1 MKRMKKLLT
10 GLLTLG
16 MTLSMMTMTAFAA
29 DLTTGTTEKMP
40 TIDFDADK
48 TGTVTIHKYT
58 SGNGMG
64 SVGNGT
70 EAHPGDFPTGAEPL
84 KGAGFTLYQVVD
96 KGGMEAYYKADPKD
110 LPDVSEY
117 VEPDGTIK
125 KAYSGNATS
134 EGLTDKNGTATF
146 SGLELGFYVVIETT
160 VPDAVTTPMKPFLLS
175 VPMTTTDG
183 SDWLYDIHVYPKNET
198 GYGKIS
204 LEKTGVKDDE
214 KISGATFAL
223 QKKSDT
229 TSSWINITQ
238 KSTAQGDN
246 TGDALILTTDVNG
259 LITIDGLSKGEYRLI
274 ETSVGNGYIM
284 DGATAYEFTVNSDKT
299 ITYKESTDA
308 NITIKI
314 TNERPDLTKE
324 VKKKNITPEEWGRTA
339 DYSIGDKIPYRIT
352 VDVPKN
358 ITKLKTFTVTD
369 TPTNLTDDVDSIEI
383 KCNDAAVTADAYTK
397 AAVGDGFTI
406 TFKPAQMA
414 AYERQQLVITYNAKL
429 KDTAYNTTAGNQ
441 NTAKLEYS
449 KNITPNAT
457 TDPDN
462 PNKDKEEGKNTIE
475 NSTVVYTF
483 AVKIVKT
490 GVDGTETKPLANVE
504 FDLYQEVPDGTEGAI
519 TGTSVPAGLD
529 NTKSWK
535 KIKTLKTGTDGTV
548 THNGLSNGTYYL
560 VETKTNDG
568 YNLLKKPIEVILNV
582 QYTTTTKTESAW
594 VEDGNGQK
602 QEKSKIEKTTF
613 TDSDSTTEGI
623 KVQKVINKKGFTLPT
638 TGGIGT
644 FVFTFAG
651 IAMMAAAVI
660 LLITGKKK
668 KAE

>member
-29 DLTTGTTEKMP
+29 GPSAKMP
-40 TIDFDADK
+40 TIDESK
-48 TGTVTIHKYT
+48 SGTVTIHKYT
-58 SGNGMG
+58 K
-64 SVGNGT
+64 GT
-70 EAHPGDFPTGAEPL
+70 DEGTKGTGKVETSLPAGAEPL
-84 KGAGFTLYQVVD
+84 KGAGFTLYKVVNKED
-96 KGGMEAYYKADPKD
+96 MEVYYNTNPTN
-110 LPDVSEY
+110 LPAVGEY
-117 VEPDGTIK
+117 IEAGSIKPGVALETIAEQK
-125 KAYSGNATS
+125 
-134 EGLTDKNGTATF
+134 TDKNGTATF
-146 SGLELGFYVVIETT
+146 SNLELGFYVVIETT

-204 LEKTGVKDDE
+204 LEKTGVKGE
-214 KISGATFAL
+214 KILGAEFAL

-308 NITIKI
+308 NITINV

-324 VKKKNITPEEWGRTA
+324 VQKKNDGAWGRDA
-339 DYSIGDKIPYRIT
+339 DYSFGDKIPYKIT
-352 VDVPKN
+352 VNVPNN

-369 TPTNLTDDVDSIEI
+369 TPINLTDDLASIEI
-383 KCNDAAVTADAYTK
+383 KCNDVDVETTAYTTS
-397 AAVGDGFTI
+397 ATTEDGFTI
-406 TFKPAQMA
+406 AFTPANMTNYA
-414 AYERQQLVITYNAKL
+414 GKTLVITYNATL

-462 PNKDKEEGKNTIE
+462 PNKEKKEGKNTIE
-475 NSTVVYTF
+475 NSAVVYTF
-483 AVKIVKT
+483 AVKIEKT
-490 GVDGTETKPLANVE
+490 GVDGTETKKLANVE
-504 FDLYQEVPDGTEGAI
+504 FDLYQEVPAGTAGAI
-519 TGTSVPAGLD
+519 SGADAPAGLD
-529 NTKSWK
+529 KTKSWK

-548 THNGLSNGTYYL
+548 THKGLSNGTYYL
-560 VETKTNDG
+560 VETKTEKE
-568 YNLLKKPIEVILNV
+568 YNLLKNPIKVTLSV
-582 QYTTTTKTESAW
+582 QYTITQSTTSSW

-602 QEKSKIEKTTF
+602 QEKSKIETTTF
-613 TDSDSTTEGI
+613 TGSDNATEGI
-623 KVQKVINKKGFTLPT
+623 KVQEVINKKGFTLPT

>member
-29 DLTTGTTEKMP
+29 GPSAKMP
-40 TIDFDADK
+40 TIDESK
-48 TGTVTIHKYT
+48 SGTVTIHKYT
-58 SGNGMG
+58 K
-64 SVGNGT
+64 GT
-70 EAHPGDFPTGAEPL
+70 DEGTKGTGKVETSLPTGAVPL

-96 KGGMEAYYKADPKD
+96 RDGMENYYNADPKD
-110 LPDVSEY
+110 LPAVDDY
-117 VEPDGTIK
+117 VDEAGSIKDGFVKKTIAEK
-125 KAYSGNATS
+125 K
-134 EGLTDKNGTATF
+134 TDANGTATF
-146 SGLELGFYVVIETT
+146 PNLDLGFYVVIETT
-160 VPDAVTTPMKPFLLS
+160 VPDAVTIPMKPFLLS

-214 KISGATFAL
+214 KISGAVFAL

-229 TSSWINITQ
+229 DDKWINITKQ
-238 KSTAQGDN
+238 STAQGDD
-246 TGDALILTTDVNG
+246 TGNNLTLTTDSEG
-259 LITIDGLSKGEYRLI
+259 KITIDGLSKGKYRLI
-274 ETSVGNGYIM
+274 ETFVGDGYIM
-284 DGATAYEFTVNSDKT
+284 DGATAYPFEVTNEGKIKYNGT
-299 ITYKESTDA
+299 TDA

-314 TNERPDLTKE
+314 TNERPDLKKE
-324 VKKKNITPEEWGRTA
+324 VQKKNNGPWGRDA
-339 DYSIGDKIPYRIT
+339 DYSIEDEIPYKIT
-352 VDVPKN
+352 VNVPNN

-369 TPTNLTDDVDSIEI
+369 TPTNLKDNLSSIKITCDGTPVVVE
-383 KCNDAAVTADAYTK
+383 AYSTE
-397 AAVGDGFTI
+397 ALGADGFTI
-406 TFKPAQMA
+406 KFTPAQME
-414 AYERQQLVITYNAKL
+414 AYKGKQLVITYNATL
-429 KDTAYNTTAGNQ
+429 KDTAFNTTAGNR

-449 KNITPNAT
+449 KNITPNT
-457 TDPDN
+457 TDDPDN
-462 PNKDKEEGKNTIE
+462 PNKGKEEGKNTIE

-483 AVKIVKT
+483 AVKIEKT
-490 GVDGTETKPLANVE
+490 GEDGTTPLKDVK
-504 FDLYQEVPDGTEGAI
+504 FDLYQEVDAETTGAI
-519 TGTSVPAGLD
+519 TGASVPAGLD
-529 NTKSWK
+529 NAKFWK
-535 KIKTLKTGTDGTV
+535 KIDTLTTDASGIA

-568 YNLLKKPIEVILNV
+568 YNLLKKPIKVILNV
-582 QYTTTTKTESAW
+582 QYTTITKTESAW
-594 VEDGNGQK
+594 VEDTNGQK
-602 QEKSKIEKTTF
+602 QVKSEITETTF
-613 TDSDSTTEGI
+613 TSADSTTQQGI

>member
-29 DLTTGTTEKMP
+29 GPSAKMP
-40 TIDFDADK
+40 TIDESK
-48 TGTVTIHKYT
+48 SGTVTIHKYT
-58 SGNGMG
+58 K
-64 SVGNGT
+64 GT
-70 EAHPGDFPTGAEPL
+70 DEGTKGTGKVETSLPAGAEPL
-84 KGAGFTLYQVVD
+84 KGAGFTLYKVVNKED
-96 KGGMEAYYKADPKD
+96 MEVYYNTNPTN
-110 LPDVSEY
+110 LPAVGEY
-117 VEPDGTIK
+117 VEAGSIKPGVALETIAEQK
-125 KAYSGNATS
+125 
-134 EGLTDKNGTATF
+134 TDKNGTATF

-214 KISGATFAL
+214 KISGAVFAL

-229 TSSWINITQ
+229 DDKWINITKQ
-238 KSTAQGDN
+238 STAQGDD
-246 TGDALILTTDVNG
+246 TGNNLTLTTDSEG
-259 LITIDGLSKGEYRLI
+259 KITIDGLSKGKYRLI
-274 ETSVGNGYIM
+274 ETFVGDGYIM
-284 DGATAYEFTVNSDKT
+284 DGATAYPFEVTNEGKIKYNGT
-299 ITYKESTDA
+299 TDA

-314 TNERPDLTKE
+314 TNERPDLKKE
-324 VKKKNITPEEWGRTA
+324 VQKKNNGPWGRDA
-339 DYSIGDKIPYRIT
+339 DYSIEDEIPYKIT
-352 VDVPKN
+352 VNVPNN

-369 TPTNLTDDVDSIEI
+369 TPTNLKDNLSSIKITCDGTPVVVE
-383 KCNDAAVTADAYTK
+383 AYSTE
-397 AAVGDGFTI
+397 ALGADGFTI
-406 TFKPAQMA
+406 KFTPAQME
-414 AYERQQLVITYNAKL
+414 AYKGKQLVITYNATL
-429 KDTAYNTTAGNQ
+429 KDTAFNTTAGNR

-449 KNITPNAT
+449 KNITPNT
-457 TDPDN
+457 TDDPDN
-462 PNKDKEEGKNTIE
+462 PNKGKEEGKNTIE

-483 AVKIVKT
+483 AVKIEKN
-490 GVDGTETKPLANVE
+490 GEDGTTPLKDVK
-504 FDLYQEVPDGTEGAI
+504 FDLYQEVDAETTGAI
-519 TGTSVPAGLD
+519 TGASVPAGLD
-529 NTKSWK
+529 NAKFWK
-535 KIKTLKTGTDGTV
+535 KIDTLTTDASGIA

-582 QYTTTTKTESAW
+582 QYTTITKTESAW
-594 VEDGNGQK
+594 VEDTNGQK
-602 QEKSKIEKTTF
+602 QVKSEITETTF
-613 TDSDSTTEGI
+613 TSADSTTQQGI

>member
-29 DLTTGTTEKMP
+29 DPSAKMP
-40 TIDFDADK
+40 TIDTDPDK

-70 EAHPGDFPTGAEPL
+70 EAHPSDFPTGAEPL

>member
-1 MKRMKKLLT
+1 MKRMKKILT
-10 GLLTLG
+10 GLLTLA

-29 DLTTGTTEKMP
+29 EPSEKMP
-40 TIDFDADK
+40 TIK
-48 TGTVTIHKYT
+48 TGETGTVTIHKYT
-58 SGNGMG
+58 K
-64 SVGNGT
+64 GT
-70 EAHPGDFPTGAEPL
+70 AEGTTGTGKVETSLPTGAEPL
-84 KGAGFTLYQVVD
+84 KGAGFTLYKVVNEA
-96 KGGMEAYYKADPKD
+96 GMEAYYNANPTS
-110 LPDVSEY
+110 LPAVDTY
-117 VEPDGTIK
+117 VNSDGTIK
-125 KAYSGNATS
+125 SEYASGATAQVI
-134 EGLTDKNGTATF
+134 TDNNGTATF
-146 SGLELGFYVVIETT
+146 SNLELGFYVVIETT

-214 KISGATFAL
+214 KISGAVFAL

-229 TSSWINITQ
+229 DDKWINITKQ
-238 KSTAQGDN
+238 STAQGDD
-246 TGDALILTTDVNG
+246 TGNNLTLTTDSEG
-259 LITIDGLSKGEYRLI
+259 KITIDGLSKGKYRLI
-274 ETSVGNGYIM
+274 ETFVGDGYIM
-284 DGATAYEFTVNSDKT
+284 DGATAYPFEVTNEGKIKYNGT
-299 ITYKESTDA
+299 TDA

-314 TNERPDLTKE
+314 TNERPDLKKE
-324 VKKKNITPEEWGRTA
+324 VQKKNNGPWGRDA
-339 DYSIGDKIPYRIT
+339 DYSIEDEIPYKIT
-352 VDVPKN
+352 VNVPNN

-369 TPTNLTDDVDSIEI
+369 TPTNLKDNLSSIKITCDGTPVVVE
-383 KCNDAAVTADAYTK
+383 AYSTE
-397 AAVGDGFTI
+397 ALGADGFTI
-406 TFKPAQMA
+406 KFTPAQME
-414 AYERQQLVITYNAKL
+414 AYKGKQLVITYNATL
-429 KDTAYNTTAGNQ
+429 KDTAFNTTAGNR

-449 KNITPNAT
+449 KNITPNT
-457 TDPDN
+457 TDDPDN
-462 PNKDKEEGKNTIE
+462 PNKGKEEGKNTIE

-483 AVKIVKT
+483 AVKIEKT
-490 GVDGTETKPLANVE
+490 GEDGTTPLKDVK
-504 FDLYQEVPDGTEGAI
+504 FDLYQEVDAETTGAI
-519 TGTSVPAGLD
+519 TGASVPAGLD
-529 NTKSWK
+529 NAKFWK
-535 KIKTLKTGTDGTV
+535 KIDTLTTDASGIA

-582 QYTTTTKTESAW
+582 QYTTITKTESAW
-594 VEDGNGQK
+594 VEDTNGQK
-602 QEKSKIEKTTF
+602 QVKSEITETTF
-613 TDSDSTTEGI
+613 TSADSTTQQGI

>member
-29 DLTTGTTEKMP
+29 DPSAKMP
-40 TIDFDADK
+40 TIDTYPDK

-58 SGNGMG
+58 SGKGMG

-259 LITIDGLSKGEYRLI
+259 LIKIDGLSKGEYRLI

>member
-29 DLTTGTTEKMP
+29 EPSAKMP
-40 TIDFDADK
+40 TIDTDPDK

-602 QEKSKIEKTTF
+602 PEKSKIEKTTF

>member
-29 DLTTGTTEKMP
+29 EPSAKMP
-40 TIDFDADK
+40 TIDTDPDK

-125 KAYSGNATS
+125 EAYSGNATS

-146 SGLELGFYVVIETT
+146 SSLELGFYVVIETT

-204 LEKTGVKDDE
+204 LEKTGVNGE
-214 KISGATFAL
+214 KIPDAEFAL
-223 QKKSDT
+223 QKRTATGWDD
-229 TSSWINITQ
+229 ITK

-246 TGDALILTTDVNG
+246 TGADLILKTDASG

-560 VETKTNDG
+560 VETKTNDK
-568 YNLLKKPIEVILNV
+568 YNLLKKPIEVTLNV
-582 QYTTTTKTESAW
+582 QYTIATKTESTW

-602 QEKSKIEKTTF
+602 QVKSEITETTF
-613 TDSDSTTEGI
+613 TSADSTTQQGI
-623 KVQKVINKKGFTLPT
+623 KVQTVINRKGFTLPT

>member
-29 DLTTGTTEKMP
+29 GPSAKMP
-40 TIDFDADK
+40 TIDERK
-48 TGTVTIHKYT
+48 SGTVTIHKYT
-58 SGNGMG
+58 K
-64 SVGNGT
+64 GT
-70 EAHPGDFPTGAEPL
+70 DEGTKGTGKVETSLPAGAEPL
-84 KGAGFTLYQVVD
+84 KGAGFTLYKVVNKED
-96 KGGMEAYYKADPKD
+96 MEVYYNTNPTN
-110 LPDVSEY
+110 LPAVGEY
-117 VEPDGTIK
+117 VEAGSIKPGVALETIAEQK
-125 KAYSGNATS
+125 
-134 EGLTDKNGTATF
+134 TDKNGTATF

-214 KISGATFAL
+214 KISGAVFAL

-229 TSSWINITQ
+229 DDKWINITKQ
-238 KSTAQGDN
+238 STAQGDD
-246 TGDALILTTDVNG
+246 TGNNLTLTTDSEG
-259 LITIDGLSKGEYRLI
+259 KITIDGLSKGKYRLI
-274 ETSVGNGYIM
+274 ETFVGDGYIM
-284 DGATAYEFTVNSDKT
+284 DGATAYPFEVTNEGKIKYNGT
-299 ITYKESTDA
+299 TDA

-314 TNERPDLTKE
+314 TNERPDLKKE
-324 VKKKNITPEEWGRTA
+324 VQKKNNGPWGRDA
-339 DYSIGDKIPYRIT
+339 DYSIEDEIPYKIT
-352 VDVPKN
+352 VNVPNN

-369 TPTNLTDDVDSIEI
+369 TPTNLKDNLSSIKITCDGTPVVVE
-383 KCNDAAVTADAYTK
+383 AYSTE
-397 AAVGDGFTI
+397 ALGADGFTI
-406 TFKPAQMA
+406 KFTPAQME
-414 AYERQQLVITYNAKL
+414 AYKGKQLVITYNATL
-429 KDTAYNTTAGNQ
+429 KDTAFNTTAGNR

-449 KNITPNAT
+449 KNITPNT
-457 TDPDN
+457 TDDPDN
-462 PNKDKEEGKNTIE
+462 PNKGKEEGKNTIE

-483 AVKIVKT
+483 AVKIEKT
-490 GVDGTETKPLANVE
+490 GEDGTTPLKDVK
-504 FDLYQEVPDGTEGAI
+504 FDLYQEVDAETTGAI
-519 TGTSVPAGLD
+519 TGASVPAGLD
-529 NTKSWK
+529 NAKFWK
-535 KIKTLKTGTDGTV
+535 KIDTLTTDASGIA

-582 QYTTTTKTESAW
+582 QYTTITKTESAW
-594 VEDGNGQK
+594 VEDTNGQK
-602 QEKSKIEKTTF
+602 QVKSEITETTF
-613 TDSDSTTEGI
+613 TSADSTTQQGI

>member
-29 DLTTGTTEKMP
+29 DPSAKMP
-40 TIDFDADK
+40 TIDTDPDK

-214 KISGATFAL
+214 KISGAVFAL

-229 TSSWINITQ
+229 DDKWINITKQ
-238 KSTAQGDN
+238 STAQGDD
-246 TGDALILTTDVNG
+246 TGNNLTLTTDSEG
-259 LITIDGLSKGEYRLI
+259 KITIDGLSKGKYRLI
-274 ETSVGNGYIM
+274 ETFVGDGYIM
-284 DGATAYEFTVNSDKT
+284 DGATAYPFEVTNEGKIKYNGT
-299 ITYKESTDA
+299 TDA

-314 TNERPDLTKE
+314 TNERPDLKKE
-324 VKKKNITPEEWGRTA
+324 VQKKNNGPWGRDA
-339 DYSIGDKIPYRIT
+339 DYSIEDEIPYKIT
-352 VDVPKN
+352 VNVPNN

-369 TPTNLTDDVDSIEI
+369 TPTNLKDNLSSIKITCDGTPVVVE
-383 KCNDAAVTADAYTK
+383 AYSTE
-397 AAVGDGFTI
+397 ALGADGFTI
-406 TFKPAQMA
+406 KFTPAQME
-414 AYERQQLVITYNAKL
+414 AYKGKQLVITYNATL
-429 KDTAYNTTAGNQ
+429 KDTAFNTTAGNR

-449 KNITPNAT
+449 KNITPNT
-457 TDPDN
+457 TDDPDN
-462 PNKDKEEGKNTIE
+462 PNKGKEEGKNTIE

-483 AVKIVKT
+483 AVKIEKT
-490 GVDGTETKPLANVE
+490 GEDGTTPLKDVK
-504 FDLYQEVPDGTEGAI
+504 FDLYQEVDAETTGAI
-519 TGTSVPAGLD
+519 TGASVPAGLD
-529 NTKSWK
+529 NAKFWK
-535 KIKTLKTGTDGTV
+535 KIDTLTTDASGIA

-582 QYTTTTKTESAW
+582 QYTTITKTESAW
-594 VEDGNGQK
+594 VEDTNGQK
-602 QEKSKIEKTTF
+602 QVKSEITETTF
-613 TDSDSTTEGI
+613 TSADSTTQQGI

>member
-29 DLTTGTTEKMP
+29 EPSAKMP
-40 TIDFDADK
+40 TIDTDPDK

-125 KAYSGNATS
+125 KAYNGNATS

-223 QKKSDT
+223 QKKSDADGK
-229 TSSWINITQ
+229 WINITKQ
-238 KSTAQGDN
+238 STAQGDD
-246 TGDALILTTDVNG
+246 TGAALSLTTNNEG
-259 LITIDGLSKGEYRLI
+259 KITIEGLSKGEYRLI
-274 ETSVGNGYIM
+274 ETFVGDGYIM
-284 DGATAYEFTVNSDKT
+284 DGATAYVFKVNADSS
-299 ITYKESTDA
+299 ITYGTETNA
-308 NITIKI
+308 NITINV
-314 TNERPDLTKE
+314 TNERPDLTKK
-324 VKKKNITPEEWGRTA
+324 VQKKNGGTWGMDA
-339 DYSIGDKIPYRIT
+339 DYSIGDEIPYKIT

-358 ITKLKTFTVTD
+358 ITRLKTFTVTD
-369 TPTNLTDDVDSIEI
+369 TPTNLTDDLDSIEI
-383 KCNDAAVTADAYTK
+383 KCNDVAVIADAYTK
-397 AAVGDGFTI
+397 VAGGDGFTI
-406 TFKPAQMA
+406 KFKPAQME
-414 AYERQQLVITYNAKL
+414 AYKGKQLVITYNATL
-429 KDTAYNTTAGNQ
+429 KDTAFNTTAGNR

-449 KNITPNAT
+449 KNITPNT
-457 TDPDN
+457 TDDPDN

-483 AVKIVKT
+483 AVKIEKT
-490 GVDGTETKPLANVE
+490 GEDGTETKKLANVE
-504 FDLYQEVPDGTEGAI
+504 FDLYQEVPAGTEGAI
-519 TGTSVPAGLD
+519 SGADAPAGLD
-529 NTKSWK
+529 KTKSWK
-535 KIKTLKTGTDGTV
+535 NIKTLKTGTDGTV
-548 THNGLSNGTYYL
+548 THKGLSNGTYYL

-568 YNLLKKPIEVILNV
+568 YNLLKKPIAVILNV

-594 VEDGNGQK
+594 VEDGNGEK
-602 QEKSKIEKTTF
+602 QVKSEIKETTF
-613 TDSDSTTEGI
+613 TSADSTTQQGI

>member
-16 MTLSMMTMTAFAA
+16 ITLSMMTMTAFAA
-29 DLTTGTTEKMP
+29 GPSAKMP
-40 TIDFDADK
+40 TIDESK
-48 TGTVTIHKYT
+48 SGTVTIHKYT

-70 EAHPGDFPTGAEPL
+70 EADPGDFPTGAEPL
-84 KGAGFTLYQVVD
+84 KGAGFTLYKVVNKED
-96 KGGMEAYYKADPKD
+96 MEVYYNTNPTN
-110 LPDVSEY
+110 LPAVGEY
-117 VEPDGTIK
+117 VEAGSIKPGVALETIAEQK
-125 KAYSGNATS
+125 
-134 EGLTDKNGTATF
+134 TDKNGTATF

-214 KISGATFAL
+214 KISGAVFAL

-229 TSSWINITQ
+229 DDKWINITKQ
-238 KSTAQGDN
+238 STAQGDD
-246 TGDALILTTDVNG
+246 TGNNLTLTTDSEG
-259 LITIDGLSKGEYRLI
+259 KITIDGLSKGKYRLI
-274 ETSVGNGYIM
+274 ETFVGDGYIM
-284 DGATAYEFTVNSDKT
+284 DGATAYPFEVTNEGKIKYNGT
-299 ITYKESTDA
+299 TDA

-314 TNERPDLTKE
+314 TNERPDLKKE
-324 VKKKNITPEEWGRTA
+324 VQKKNNGPWGRDA
-339 DYSIGDKIPYRIT
+339 DYSIEDEIPYKIT
-352 VDVPKN
+352 VNVPNN

-369 TPTNLTDDVDSIEI
+369 TPTNLKDNLSSIKITCDGTPVVVE
-383 KCNDAAVTADAYTK
+383 AYSTE
-397 AAVGDGFTI
+397 ALGADGFTI
-406 TFKPAQMA
+406 KFTPAQME
-414 AYERQQLVITYNAKL
+414 AYKGKQLVITYNATL
-429 KDTAYNTTAGNQ
+429 KDTAFNTTAGNR

-449 KNITPNAT
+449 KNITPNT
-457 TDPDN
+457 TDDPDN
-462 PNKDKEEGKNTIE
+462 PNKGKEEGKNTIE

-483 AVKIVKT
+483 AVKIEKT
-490 GVDGTETKPLANVE
+490 GEDGTTPLKDVK
-504 FDLYQEVPDGTEGAI
+504 FDLYQEVDAETTGAI
-519 TGTSVPAGLD
+519 TGASVPAGLD
-529 NTKSWK
+529 NAKFWK
-535 KIKTLKTGTDGTV
+535 KIDTLTTDASGIA

-582 QYTTTTKTESAW
+582 QYTTITKTESAW
-594 VEDGNGQK
+594 VEDTNGQK
-602 QEKSKIEKTTF
+602 QVKSEITETTF
-613 TDSDSTTEGI
+613 TSADSTTQQGI

>member
-1 MKRMKKLLT
+1 MYYNT
-10 GLLTLG
+10 N
-16 MTLSMMTMTAFAA
+16 
-29 DLTTGTTEKMP
+29 P
-40 TIDFDADK
+40 TNLPA
-48 TGTVTIHKYT
+48 
-58 SGNGMG
+58 
-64 SVGNGT
+64 VG
-70 EAHPGDFPTGAEPL
+70 
-84 KGAGFTLYQVVD
+84 
-96 KGGMEAYYKADPKD
+96 
-110 LPDVSEY
+110 EY
-117 VEPDGTIK
+117 VEAGSIKPGVALETIAEQK
-125 KAYSGNATS
+125 
-134 EGLTDKNGTATF
+134 TDKNGTATF

-214 KISGATFAL
+214 KISGAVFAL

-229 TSSWINITQ
+229 DDKWINITKQ
-238 KSTAQGDN
+238 STAQGDD
-246 TGDALILTTDVNG
+246 TGNNLTLTTDSEG
-259 LITIDGLSKGEYRLI
+259 KITIDGLSKGKYRLI
-274 ETSVGNGYIM
+274 ETFVGDGYIM
-284 DGATAYEFTVNSDKT
+284 DGATAYPFEVTNEGKIKYNGT
-299 ITYKESTDA
+299 TDA

-314 TNERPDLTKE
+314 TNERPDLKKE
-324 VKKKNITPEEWGRTA
+324 VQKKNNGPWGRDA
-339 DYSIGDKIPYRIT
+339 DYSIEDEIPYKIT
-352 VDVPKN
+352 VNVPNN

-369 TPTNLTDDVDSIEI
+369 TPTNLKDNLSSIKITCDGTPVVVE
-383 KCNDAAVTADAYTK
+383 AYSTE
-397 AAVGDGFTI
+397 ALGADGFTI
-406 TFKPAQMA
+406 KFTPAQME
-414 AYERQQLVITYNAKL
+414 AYKGKQLVITYNATL
-429 KDTAYNTTAGNQ
+429 KDTAFNTTAGNR

-449 KNITPNAT
+449 KNITPNT
-457 TDPDN
+457 TDDPDN
-462 PNKDKEEGKNTIE
+462 PNKGKEEGKNTIE

-483 AVKIVKT
+483 AVKIEKT
-490 GVDGTETKPLANVE
+490 GEDGTTPLKDVK
-504 FDLYQEVPDGTEGAI
+504 FDLYQEVDAETTGAI
-519 TGTSVPAGLD
+519 TGASVPAGLD
-529 NTKSWK
+529 NAKFWK
-535 KIKTLKTGTDGTV
+535 KIDTLTTDASGIA

-582 QYTTTTKTESAW
+582 QYTTITKTESAW
-594 VEDGNGQK
+594 VEDTNGQK
-602 QEKSKIEKTTF
+602 QVKSEITETTF
-613 TDSDSTTEGI
+613 TSADSTTQQGI

>member
-29 DLTTGTTEKMP
+29 DPSAKMP
-40 TIDFDADK
+40 TIDTDK

-70 EAHPGDFPTGAEPL
+70 EADPDDFPTGAEPL

-125 KAYSGNATS
+125 KAYIGNATS
-134 EGLTDKNGTATF
+134 EGLTDKSGTATF
-146 SGLELGFYVVIETT
+146 SNLELGFYVVIETT
-160 VPDAVTTPMKPFLLS
+160 VPDAVTIPMKPFLLS

-223 QKKSDT
+223 QKKSDADGK
-229 TSSWINITQ
+229 WINITKQ
-238 KSTAQGDN
+238 STAQGDD
-246 TGDALILTTDVNG
+246 TGAALSLTTNNEG
-259 LITIDGLSKGEYRLI
+259 KITIEGLSKGEYRLI
-274 ETSVGNGYIM
+274 ETFVGDGYIM
-284 DGATAYEFTVNSDKT
+284 DGATAYVFKVNADSS
-299 ITYKESTDA
+299 ITYGTETNA
-308 NITIKI
+308 NITINV
-314 TNERPDLTKE
+314 TNERPDLTKK
-324 VKKKNITPEEWGRTA
+324 VQKKNGGTWGMDA
-339 DYSIGDKIPYRIT
+339 DYSIGDEIPYKIT

-369 TPTNLTDDVDSIEI
+369 TPINLTDDLASIEI
-383 KCNDAAVTADAYTK
+383 KCNDVAVTADAYTK
-397 AAVGDGFTI
+397 VAGGDGFTI
-406 TFKPAQMA
+406 KFNPAQMA
-414 AYERQQLVITYNAKL
+414 AYEGQQLVITYNATL
-429 KDTAYNTTAGNQ
+429 KGTAVNTTVGNQ
-441 NTAKLEYS
+441 NAAKLEYS
-449 KNITPNAT
+449 KNITTDA

-582 QYTTTTKTESAW
+582 QYTTITKTESAW
-594 VEDGNGQK
+594 VEDTNGQK
-602 QEKSKIEKTTF
+602 QVKSEITETTF
-613 TDSDSTTEGI
+613 TSADSTTQQGI

>member
-29 DLTTGTTEKMP
+29 DPSAKMP
-40 TIDFDADK
+40 TIDTDPDK

-223 QKKSDT
+223 QKKSDA

-383 KCNDAAVTADAYTK
+383 K
-397 AAVGDGFTI
+397 
-406 TFKPAQMA
+406 
-414 AYERQQLVITYNAKL
+414 
-429 KDTAYNTTAGNQ
+429 
-441 NTAKLEYS
+441 
-449 KNITPNAT
+449 
-457 TDPDN
+457 
-462 PNKDKEEGKNTIE
+462 
-475 NSTVVYTF
+475 
-483 AVKIVKT
+483 
-490 GVDGTETKPLANVE
+490 
-504 FDLYQEVPDGTEGAI
+504 
-519 TGTSVPAGLD
+519 
-529 NTKSWK
+529 
-535 KIKTLKTGTDGTV
+535 
-548 THNGLSNGTYYL
+548 
-560 VETKTNDG
+560 
-568 YNLLKKPIEVILNV
+568 
-582 QYTTTTKTESAW
+582 
-594 VEDGNGQK
+594 
-602 QEKSKIEKTTF
+602 
-613 TDSDSTTEGI
+613 
-623 KVQKVINKKGFTLPT
+623 
-638 TGGIGT
+638 
-644 FVFTFAG
+644 
-651 IAMMAAAVI
+651 
-660 LLITGKKK
+660 
-668 KAE
+668 

>member
-29 DLTTGTTEKMP
+29 DPSAKMP
-40 TIDFDADK
+40 TIDTDK

>member
-29 DLTTGTTEKMP
+29 DPSAKMP
-40 TIDFDADK
+40 TIDTDK

-70 EAHPGDFPTGAEPL
+70 EADPDDFPTGAEPL

-125 KAYSGNATS
+125 KAYIGNATS
-134 EGLTDKNGTATF
+134 EGLTDKSGTATF
-146 SGLELGFYVVIETT
+146 SNLELGFYVVIETT

-204 LEKTGVKDDE
+204 LEKTGVKGE
-214 KISGATFAL
+214 KILGAEFAL

-308 NITIKI
+308 NITINV

-324 VKKKNITPEEWGRTA
+324 VQKKNDGAWGRDA
-339 DYSIGDKIPYRIT
+339 DYSFGDKIPYKIT
-352 VDVPKN
+352 VNVPNN

-369 TPTNLTDDVDSIEI
+369 TPINLTDDLASIEI
-383 KCNDAAVTADAYTK
+383 KCNDVAVIADAYTK
-397 AAVGDGFTI
+397 VAGGDGFTI
-406 TFKPAQMA
+406 KFKPAQME
-414 AYERQQLVITYNAKL
+414 AYKGQQLVITYNATL

-462 PNKDKEEGKNTIE
+462 PNKEKKEGKNTIE
-475 NSTVVYTF
+475 NSAVVYTF
-483 AVKIVKT
+483 AVKIEKT
-490 GVDGTETKPLANVE
+490 GVDGTETKKLANVE
-504 FDLYQEVPDGTEGAI
+504 FDLYQEVPAGTAGAI
-519 TGTSVPAGLD
+519 SGADAPAGLD
-529 NTKSWK
+529 KTKSWK

-548 THNGLSNGTYYL
+548 THKGLSNGTYYL
-560 VETKTNDG
+560 VETKTEKE
-568 YNLLKKPIEVILNV
+568 YNLLKNPIKVTLSV
-582 QYTTTTKTESAW
+582 QYTITQSTTSSW

-602 QEKSKIEKTTF
+602 QEKSKIETTTF
-613 TDSDSTTEGI
+613 TGSDNATEGI
-623 KVQKVINKKGFTLPT
+623 KVQEVINKKGFTLPT

>member
-16 MTLSMMTMTAFAA
+16 ITLSMMTMTAFAA
-29 DLTTGTTEKMP
+29 DPSAKMP
-40 TIDFDADK
+40 TIDTDK

-70 EAHPGDFPTGAEPL
+70 EADPGDFPTGAEPL

-125 KAYSGNATS
+125 KAYIGNATS

-160 VPDAVTTPMKPFLLS
+160 VPDAVTIPMKPFLLS

-284 DGATAYEFTVNSDKT
+284 DGATAYVFKVNADSS
-299 ITYKESTDA
+299 ITYGTETNA
-308 NITIKI
+308 NITINV
-314 TNERPDLTKE
+314 TNERPDLTKK
-324 VKKKNITPEEWGRTA
+324 VQKKNGGTWGMDA
-339 DYSIGDKIPYRIT
+339 DYSIGDEIPYKIT

-369 TPTNLTDDVDSIEI
+369 TPTNLKDNLSSIKITCDGTPVVVE
-383 KCNDAAVTADAYTK
+383 AYSTE
-397 AAVGDGFTI
+397 ALGADGFTI
-406 TFKPAQMA
+406 KFTPAQME
-414 AYERQQLVITYNAKL
+414 AYKGKQLVITYNATL

-475 NSTVVYTF
+475 NSTIVYTF
-483 AVKIVKT
+483 AVKIEKT
-490 GVDGTETKPLANVE
+490 GEDGTTPLKDVK
-504 FDLYQEVPDGTEGAI
+504 FDLYQEVDAETTGAI
-519 TGTSVPAGLD
+519 TGASVPAGLD
-529 NTKSWK
+529 NAKFWK
-535 KIKTLKTGTDGTV
+535 KIDTLTTDASGIA

-582 QYTTTTKTESAW
+582 QYTTITKTESAW
-594 VEDGNGQK
+594 VEDTNGQK
-602 QEKSKIEKTTF
+602 QVKSEITETTF
-613 TDSDSTTEGI
+613 TSADSTTQQGI

>member
-29 DLTTGTTEKMP
+29 GPSAKMP
-40 TIDFDADK
+40 TIDESK
-48 TGTVTIHKYT
+48 SGTVTIHKYT
-58 SGNGMG
+58 K
-64 SVGNGT
+64 GT
-70 EAHPGDFPTGAEPL
+70 DEGTKGTGKVETSLPAGAEPL
-84 KGAGFTLYQVVD
+84 KGAGFTLYKVVNKED
-96 KGGMEAYYKADPKD
+96 MEVYYNTNPTN
-110 LPDVSEY
+110 LPAVGEY
-117 VEPDGTIK
+117 VEAGSIKPGVALETIAEQK
-125 KAYSGNATS
+125 
-134 EGLTDKNGTATF
+134 TDKNGTATF

-214 KISGATFAL
+214 KISGAVFAL

-229 TSSWINITQ
+229 DDKWINITKQ
-238 KSTAQGDN
+238 STAQGDD
-246 TGDALILTTDVNG
+246 TGNNLTLTTDSEG
-259 LITIDGLSKGEYRLI
+259 KITIDGLSKGKYRLI
-274 ETSVGNGYIM
+274 ETFVGDGYIM
-284 DGATAYEFTVNSDKT
+284 DGATAYPFEVTNEGKIKYNGT
-299 ITYKESTDA
+299 TDA

-314 TNERPDLTKE
+314 TNERPDLKKE
-324 VKKKNITPEEWGRTA
+324 VQKKNNGPWGRDA
-339 DYSIGDKIPYRIT
+339 DYSIEDEIPYKIT
-352 VDVPKN
+352 VNVPNN

-369 TPTNLTDDVDSIEI
+369 TPTNLKDNLSSIKITCDGTPVVVE
-383 KCNDAAVTADAYTK
+383 AYSTE
-397 AAVGDGFTI
+397 ALGADGFTI
-406 TFKPAQMA
+406 KFTPAQME
-414 AYERQQLVITYNAKL
+414 AYKGKQLVITYNATL
-429 KDTAYNTTAGNQ
+429 KDTAFNTTAGNR

-449 KNITPNAT
+449 KNITPNT
-457 TDPDN
+457 TDDPDN
-462 PNKDKEEGKNTIE
+462 PNKGKEEGKNTIE

-483 AVKIVKT
+483 AVKIEKT
-490 GVDGTETKPLANVE
+490 GEDGTTPLKDVK
-504 FDLYQEVPDGTEGAI
+504 FDLYQEVDAETTGAI
-519 TGTSVPAGLD
+519 TGASVPAGLD
-529 NTKSWK
+529 NAKFWK
-535 KIKTLKTGTDGTV
+535 KIDTLTTDASGIA

-568 YNLLKKPIEVILNV
+568 YNLLKKPIEVILDV
-582 QYTTTTKTESAW
+582 QYTTITKTESAW
-594 VEDGNGQK
+594 VEDTNGQK
-602 QEKSKIEKTTF
+602 QVKSEITETTF
-613 TDSDSTTEGI
+613 TSADSTTQQGI

>member
-29 DLTTGTTEKMP
+29 EPSAKMP
-40 TIDFDADK
+40 TIDTDPDK

-125 KAYSGNATS
+125 EAYSGNATS

-146 SGLELGFYVVIETT
+146 SSLELGFYVVIETT

-204 LEKTGVKDDE
+204 LEKTGVNGE
-214 KISGATFAL
+214 KIPDAEFAL
-223 QKKSDT
+223 QKRTATGWDD
-229 TSSWINITQ
+229 ITK

-246 TGDALILTTDVNG
+246 TGADLILKTDASG

-560 VETKTNDG
+560 VETKTNDK
-568 YNLLKKPIEVILNV
+568 YNLLKKPIEVTLNV
-582 QYTTTTKTESAW
+582 QYTIATKTESTW

-602 QEKSKIEKTTF
+602 QVKSEITETTF
-613 TDSDSTTEGI
+613 TSVDSTTQQGI
-623 KVQKVINKKGFTLPT
+623 KVQTVINRKGFTLPT

>member
-29 DLTTGTTEKMP
+29 DPSAKMP
-40 TIDFDADK
+40 TIDTDK

-70 EAHPGDFPTGAEPL
+70 EADPDDFPTGAEPL

-96 KGGMEAYYKADPKD
+96 KGDMEAYYKADPKD

-125 KAYSGNATS
+125 KAYIGNATS
-134 EGLTDKNGTATF
+134 EGLTDANGTATF
-146 SGLELGFYVVIETT
+146 PNLDLGFYVVIETT
-160 VPDAVTTPMKPFLLS
+160 VPDAVTIPMKPFLLS

-214 KISGATFAL
+214 KISGAVFAL

-229 TSSWINITQ
+229 DDKWINITKQ
-238 KSTAQGDN
+238 STAQGDD
-246 TGDALILTTDVNG
+246 TGNNLTLTTDSEG
-259 LITIDGLSKGEYRLI
+259 KITIDGLSKGKYRLI
-274 ETSVGNGYIM
+274 ETFVGDGYIM
-284 DGATAYEFTVNSDKT
+284 DGATAYPFEVTNEGKIKYNGT
-299 ITYKESTDA
+299 TDA

-314 TNERPDLTKE
+314 TNERPDLKKE
-324 VKKKNITPEEWGRTA
+324 VQKKNNGPWGRDA
-339 DYSIGDKIPYRIT
+339 DYSIEDEIPYKIT
-352 VDVPKN
+352 VNVPNN

-369 TPTNLTDDVDSIEI
+369 TPTNLKDNLSSIKITCDGTPVVVE
-383 KCNDAAVTADAYTK
+383 AYSTE
-397 AAVGDGFTI
+397 ALGADGFTI
-406 TFKPAQMA
+406 KFTPAQME
-414 AYERQQLVITYNAKL
+414 AYKGKQLVITYNATL
-429 KDTAYNTTAGNQ
+429 KDTAFNTTAGNR

-449 KNITPNAT
+449 KNITPNT
-457 TDPDN
+457 TDDPDN
-462 PNKDKEEGKNTIE
+462 PNKGKEEGKNTIE

-483 AVKIVKT
+483 AVKIEKT
-490 GVDGTETKPLANVE
+490 GEDGTTPLKDVK
-504 FDLYQEVPDGTEGAI
+504 FDLYQEVDAETTGAI
-519 TGTSVPAGLD
+519 TGASVPAGLD
-529 NTKSWK
+529 NAKFWK
-535 KIKTLKTGTDGTV
+535 KIDTLTTDASGIA

-582 QYTTTTKTESAW
+582 QYTTITKTESAW
-594 VEDGNGQK
+594 VEDTNGQK
-602 QEKSKIEKTTF
+602 QVKSEITETTF
-613 TDSDSTTEGI
+613 TSADSTTQQGI

>member
-29 DLTTGTTEKMP
+29 DPSAKMP
-40 TIDFDADK
+40 TIDTDPDK

-58 SGNGMG
+58 RGNGMG

-70 EAHPGDFPTGAEPL
+70 EAHPGDFLTGAEPL

>member
-29 DLTTGTTEKMP
+29 EPSAKMP
-40 TIDFDADK
+40 TIDTDPDK

-58 SGNGMG
+58 SGNGTG
-64 SVGNGT
+64 IVGNGT
-70 EAHPGDFPTGAEPL
+70 EADTSDFPTGAVPL

-96 KGGMEAYYKADPKD
+96 KDGMENYYNADPKD
-110 LPDVSEY
+110 LPAVDGY
-117 VEPDGTIK
+117 VDEAGSIKDGFVKKTIAEK
-125 KAYSGNATS
+125 K
-134 EGLTDKNGTATF
+134 TDANGTATF
-146 SGLELGFYVVIETT
+146 PNLDLGFYVVIETT
-160 VPDAVTTPMKPFLLS
+160 VPDAVTIPMKPFLLS

-214 KISGATFAL
+214 KISGAVFAL

-229 TSSWINITQ
+229 DDKWINITKQ
-238 KSTAQGDN
+238 STAQGDD
-246 TGDALILTTDVNG
+246 TGNNLTLTTDSEG
-259 LITIDGLSKGEYRLI
+259 KITIDGLSKGKYRLI
-274 ETSVGNGYIM
+274 ETFVGDGYIM
-284 DGATAYEFTVNSDKT
+284 DGATAYPFEVTNEGKIKYNGT
-299 ITYKESTDA
+299 TDA

-324 VKKKNITPEEWGRTA
+324 VQKKNGGTWGRDA
-339 DYSIGDKIPYRIT
+339 DYSIGDEIPYKIT
-352 VDVPKN
+352 VNVPNN

-369 TPTNLTDDVDSIEI
+369 TPINLTDDLASIEI
-383 KCNDAAVTADAYTK
+383 KCNDVAVTADAYTK
-397 AAVGDGFTI
+397 VAGGDGFTI
-406 TFKPAQMA
+406 KFNPAQMA
-414 AYERQQLVITYNAKL
+414 AYEGQQLVITYNATL
-429 KDTAYNTTAGNQ
+429 KDTAENTTVGNK
-441 NTAKLEYS
+441 NAAKLEYS
-449 KNITPNAT
+449 KNITTDA

-483 AVKIVKT
+483 AVKIVKN

-560 VETKTNDG
+560 VETKTNDK
-568 YNLLKKPIEVILNV
+568 YNLLKKPIEVTLNV
-582 QYTTTTKTESAW
+582 QYTIATKTESTW
-594 VEDGNGQK
+594 VEDTNGQK
-602 QEKSKIEKTTF
+602 QVKSEITGTTF
-613 TDSDSTTEGI
+613 TSTDDATAAEGI
-623 KVQKVINKKGFTLPT
+623 KVQEVINKKGFTLPT

>member
-1 MKRMKKLLT
+1 METMKRMKKILT
-10 GLLTLG
+10 GLLTLA

-29 DLTTGTTEKMP
+29 EPSEKMP
-40 TIDFDADK
+40 TIK
-48 TGTVTIHKYT
+48 TGETGTVTIHKYT
-58 SGNGMG
+58 K
-64 SVGNGT
+64 GT
-70 EAHPGDFPTGAEPL
+70 AEGTTGTGKVETSLPTGAEPL
-84 KGAGFTLYQVVD
+84 KGAGFTLYKVVNEA
-96 KGGMEAYYKADPKD
+96 GMEAYYNANPTS
-110 LPDVSEY
+110 LPAVDTY
-117 VEPDGTIK
+117 VNSDGTIK
-125 KAYSGNATS
+125 SEYASGATAQVI
-134 EGLTDKNGTATF
+134 TDNNGTATF
-146 SGLELGFYVVIETT
+146 SNLELGFYVVIETT

-204 LEKTGVKDDE
+204 LEKTGVKGE
-214 KISGATFAL
+214 KILGAEFAL

-308 NITIKI
+308 NITINV

-324 VKKKNITPEEWGRTA
+324 VQKKNDGAWGRDA
-339 DYSIGDKIPYRIT
+339 DYSFGDKIPYKIT
-352 VDVPKN
+352 VNVPNN

-369 TPTNLTDDVDSIEI
+369 TPINLTDDLASIEI
-383 KCNDAAVTADAYTK
+383 KCNDVDVETTAYTTS
-397 AAVGDGFTI
+397 ATTEDGFTI
-406 TFKPAQMA
+406 AFTPANMTNYA
-414 AYERQQLVITYNAKL
+414 GKTLVITYNATL

-462 PNKDKEEGKNTIE
+462 PNKEKKEGKNTIE
-475 NSTVVYTF
+475 NSAVVYTF
-483 AVKIVKT
+483 AVKIEKT
-490 GVDGTETKPLANVE
+490 GVDGTETKKLANVE
-504 FDLYQEVPDGTEGAI
+504 FDLYQEVPAGTAGAI
-519 TGTSVPAGLD
+519 SGADAPAGLD
-529 NTKSWK
+529 KTKSWK

-548 THNGLSNGTYYL
+548 THKGLSNGTYYL
-560 VETKTNDG
+560 VETKTEKE
-568 YNLLKKPIEVILNV
+568 YNLLKNPIKVTLSV
-582 QYTTTTKTESAW
+582 QYTITQSTTSSW

-602 QEKSKIEKTTF
+602 QEKSKIETTTF
-613 TDSDSTTEGI
+613 TGSDNATEGI
-623 KVQKVINKKGFTLPT
+623 KVQEVINKKGFTLPT

>member
-10 GLLTLG
+10 ELLTLG

-29 DLTTGTTEKMP
+29 DPSAKMP
-40 TIDFDADK
+40 TIDTDK

-70 EAHPGDFPTGAEPL
+70 EADPDDFPTGAEPL

-125 KAYSGNATS
+125 KAYIGNATS
-134 EGLTDKNGTATF
+134 EGLTDKSGTATF
-146 SGLELGFYVVIETT
+146 SNLELGFYVVIETT
-160 VPDAVTTPMKPFLLS
+160 VPDAVTIPMKPFLLS

-223 QKKSDT
+223 QKKSDADGK
-229 TSSWINITQ
+229 WINITKQ
-238 KSTAQGDN
+238 STAQGDD
-246 TGDALILTTDVNG
+246 TGAALSLTTNNEG
-259 LITIDGLSKGEYRLI
+259 KITIEGLSKGEYRLI
-274 ETSVGNGYIM
+274 ETFVGDGYIM
-284 DGATAYEFTVNSDKT
+284 DGATAYVFKVNADSS
-299 ITYKESTDA
+299 ITYGTETNA
-308 NITIKI
+308 NITINV
-314 TNERPDLTKE
+314 TNERPDLTKK
-324 VKKKNITPEEWGRTA
+324 VQKKNGGTWGMDA
-339 DYSIGDKIPYRIT
+339 DYSIGDEIPYKIT

-358 ITKLKTFTVTD
+358 ITRLKTFTVTD
-369 TPTNLTDDVDSIEI
+369 TPTNLTDDLDSIEI
-383 KCNDAAVTADAYTK
+383 KCNDVAVIADAYTK
-397 AAVGDGFTI
+397 VAGGDGFTI
-406 TFKPAQMA
+406 KFKPAQME
-414 AYERQQLVITYNAKL
+414 AYKGKQLVITYNATL
-429 KDTAYNTTAGNQ
+429 KDTAFNTTAGNR

-449 KNITPNAT
+449 KNITPNT
-457 TDPDN
+457 TDDPDN

-483 AVKIVKT
+483 AVKIEKT
-490 GVDGTETKPLANVE
+490 GEDGTETKKLANVE
-504 FDLYQEVPDGTEGAI
+504 FDLYQEVPAGTEGAI
-519 TGTSVPAGLD
+519 SGADAPAGLD
-529 NTKSWK
+529 KTKSWK
-535 KIKTLKTGTDGTV
+535 NIKTLKTGTDGTV
-548 THNGLSNGTYYL
+548 THKGLSNGTYYL

-568 YNLLKKPIEVILNV
+568 YNLLKKPIAVILNV

-594 VEDGNGQK
+594 VEDGNGEK
-602 QEKSKIEKTTF
+602 QVKSEIKETTF
-613 TDSDSTTEGI
+613 TSADSTTQQGI

>member
-10 GLLTLG
+10 GLLTLA

-29 DLTTGTTEKMP
+29 GPSAKMP
-40 TIDFDADK
+40 TIDTDPAK

-58 SGNGMG
+58 SGNGTG
-64 SVGNGT
+64 SVGNGK
-70 EAHPGDFPTGAEPL
+70 EADANDFPTGAVPL
-84 KGAGFTLYQVVD
+84 KGAGFTLYKVVD
-96 KGGMEAYYKADPKD
+96 KDGMEAYYNTNPTS
-110 LPDVSEY
+110 LPAVDEY
-117 VEPDGTIK
+117 VDAGSIKAGVALETIAQK
-125 KAYSGNATS
+125 
-134 EGLTDKNGTATF
+134 ETDANGTATF
-146 SGLELGFYVVIETT
+146 PNLELGFYVVIETT
-160 VPDAVTTPMKPFLLS
+160 VPDAVTTPMDPFLLS
-175 VPMTTTDG
+175 VPMTTADG
-183 SDWLYDIHVYPKNET
+183 TDWLYDIHVYPKNET

-204 LEKTGVKDDE
+204 LEKTGVNGE
-214 KISGATFAL
+214 KILGAEFAL

-284 DGATAYEFTVNSDKT
+284 DGATAYEFTVNANKK
-299 ITYKESTDA
+299 ITYKGVESA
-308 NITIKI
+308 NTKI
-314 TNERPDLTKE
+314 EVTNERPDLTKE
-324 VKKKNITPEEWGRTA
+324 VQKKNDGAWGRDA
-339 DYSIGDKIPYRIT
+339 DYSIGDEIPYRIT

-397 AAVGDGFTI
+397 VAGGDGFTI
-406 TFKPAQMA
+406 KFNPAQMA
-414 AYERQQLVITYNAKL
+414 AYEGQQLVITYNATL
-429 KDTAYNTTAGNQ
+429 KSSADNTTVGNQ

-449 KNITPNAT
+449 KNITPNTT

-462 PNKDKEEGKNTIE
+462 PNKNKEEGKNTIE

-483 AVKIVKT
+483 AVKIEKT
-490 GVDGTETKPLANVE
+490 GEDGSTYKPLAGVK
-504 FDLYQEVPDGTEGAI
+504 FDLYQEVADGTPDAI
-519 TGTSVPAGLD
+519 PGTSVPAGLD
-529 NTKSWK
+529 NSKSWK
-535 KIKTLKTGTDGTV
+535 KITTLETKSDGTV
-548 THNGLSNGTYYL
+548 THKGLSNGTYYL
-560 VETKTNDG
+560 VETETNTG
-568 YNLLKKPIEVILNV
+568 YNLLKKPIEVTLSV
-582 QYTTTTKTESAW
+582 QYTITQSTTSSW

-602 QEKSKIEKTTF
+602 QVKSEITETTF
-613 TDSDSTTEGI
+613 TSADSTTQQGI
-623 KVQKVINKKGFTLPT
+623 KVQTVINKKGFTLPT

-660 LLITGKKK
+660 LLITSKKK

>member
-29 DLTTGTTEKMP
+29 DPSAKMP
-40 TIDFDADK
+40 TIDTDPDK

-660 LLITGKKK
+660 LLITSKKK

>member
-29 DLTTGTTEKMP
+29 GPSAKMP
-40 TIDFDADK
+40 TIDESK
-48 TGTVTIHKYT
+48 SGTVTIHKYT
-58 SGNGMG
+58 K
-64 SVGNGT
+64 GT
-70 EAHPGDFPTGAEPL
+70 DEGTKGTGKVETSLPAGAEPL
-84 KGAGFTLYQVVD
+84 KGAGFTLYKVVNKED
-96 KGGMEAYYKADPKD
+96 MEVYYNTNPTN
-110 LPDVSEY
+110 LPAVGEY
-117 VEPDGTIK
+117 VEAGSIKPGVALETIAEQK
-125 KAYSGNATS
+125 
-134 EGLTDKNGTATF
+134 TDKNGTATF

-214 KISGATFAL
+214 KISGAVFAL

-229 TSSWINITQ
+229 DDKWINITKQ
-238 KSTAQGDN
+238 STAQGDD
-246 TGDALILTTDVNG
+246 TGNNLTLTTDSEG
-259 LITIDGLSKGEYRLI
+259 KITIDGLSKGKYRLI
-274 ETSVGNGYIM
+274 ETFVGDGYIM
-284 DGATAYEFTVNSDKT
+284 DGATAYPFEVTNEGKIKYNGT
-299 ITYKESTDA
+299 TDA

-314 TNERPDLTKE
+314 TNERPDLKKE
-324 VKKKNITPEEWGRTA
+324 VQKKNNGPWGRDA
-339 DYSIGDKIPYRIT
+339 DYSIEDEIPYKIT
-352 VDVPKN
+352 VNVPNN

-369 TPTNLTDDVDSIEI
+369 TPTNLKDNLSSIKITCDGTPVVVE
-383 KCNDAAVTADAYTK
+383 AYSTE
-397 AAVGDGFTI
+397 ALGADGFTI
-406 TFKPAQMA
+406 KFTPAQME
-414 AYERQQLVITYNAKL
+414 AYKGKQLVITYNATL
-429 KDTAYNTTAGNQ
+429 KDTAFNTTAGNR

-449 KNITPNAT
+449 KNITPNT
-457 TDPDN
+457 TDDPDN
-462 PNKDKEEGKNTIE
+462 PNKGKEEGKNTIE
-475 NSTVVYTF
+475 SSTVVYTF
-483 AVKIVKT
+483 AVKIEKT
-490 GVDGTETKPLANVE
+490 GEDGTTPLKDVK
-504 FDLYQEVPDGTEGAI
+504 FDLYQEVDAETTGAI
-519 TGTSVPAGLD
+519 TGASVPAGLD
-529 NTKSWK
+529 NAKFWK
-535 KIKTLKTGTDGTV
+535 KIDTLTTDASGIA

-582 QYTTTTKTESAW
+582 QYTTITKTESAW
-594 VEDGNGQK
+594 VEDTNGQK
-602 QEKSKIEKTTF
+602 QVKSEITETTF
-613 TDSDSTTEGI
+613 TSADSTTQQGI

>member
-29 DLTTGTTEKMP
+29 GPSAKMP
-40 TIDFDADK
+40 TIDESK
-48 TGTVTIHKYT
+48 SGTVTIHKYT
-58 SGNGMG
+58 K
-64 SVGNGT
+64 GT
-70 EAHPGDFPTGAEPL
+70 DEGTKGTGKVETSLPTGAVPL

-96 KGGMEAYYKADPKD
+96 KDDMENYYNADPKD
-110 LPDVSEY
+110 LPAVDEY
-117 VEPDGTIK
+117 VDEAGSIKDGFVKKTIAEK
-125 KAYSGNATS
+125 K
-134 EGLTDKNGTATF
+134 TDANGTATF
-146 SGLELGFYVVIETT
+146 PNLDLGFYVVIETT
-160 VPDAVTTPMKPFLLS
+160 VPDAVTIPMKPFLLS

-198 GYGKIS
+198 RYGKIS

-214 KISGATFAL
+214 KISGAVFAL

-229 TSSWINITQ
+229 DDKWINITKQ
-238 KSTAQGDN
+238 STAQGDD
-246 TGDALILTTDVNG
+246 TGNNLTLTTDSEG
-259 LITIDGLSKGEYRLI
+259 KITIDGLSKGKYRLI
-274 ETSVGNGYIM
+274 ETFVGDGYIM
-284 DGATAYEFTVNSDKT
+284 DGATAYPFEVTNEGKIKYNGT
-299 ITYKESTDA
+299 TDA

-314 TNERPDLTKE
+314 TNERPDLKKE
-324 VKKKNITPEEWGRTA
+324 VQKKNNGPWGRDA
-339 DYSIGDKIPYRIT
+339 DYSIEDEIPYKIT
-352 VDVPKN
+352 VNVPNN

-369 TPTNLTDDVDSIEI
+369 TPTNLKDNLSSIKITCDGTPVVVE
-383 KCNDAAVTADAYTK
+383 AYSTE
-397 AAVGDGFTI
+397 ALGADGFTI
-406 TFKPAQMA
+406 KFTPAQME
-414 AYERQQLVITYNAKL
+414 AYKGKQLVITYNATL
-429 KDTAYNTTAGNQ
+429 KDTAFNTTAGNR

-449 KNITPNAT
+449 KNITPNT
-457 TDPDN
+457 TDDPDN
-462 PNKDKEEGKNTIE
+462 PNKGKEEGKNTIE

-483 AVKIVKT
+483 AVKIEKT
-490 GVDGTETKPLANVE
+490 GEDGTTPLKDVK
-504 FDLYQEVPDGTEGAI
+504 FDLYQEVDAETTGAI
-519 TGTSVPAGLD
+519 TGASVPAGLD
-529 NTKSWK
+529 NAKFWK
-535 KIKTLKTGTDGTV
+535 KIDTLTTDASGIA

-568 YNLLKKPIEVILNV
+568 YNLLKKPIKVILNV
-582 QYTTTTKTESAW
+582 QYTTITKTESAW
-594 VEDGNGQK
+594 VEDTNGQK
-602 QEKSKIEKTTF
+602 QVKSEITETTF
-613 TDSDSTTEGI
+613 TSADSTTQQGI

>member
-29 DLTTGTTEKMP
+29 GPSAKMP
-40 TIDFDADK
+40 TIDESK
-48 TGTVTIHKYT
+48 SGTVTIHKYT
-58 SGNGMG
+58 K
-64 SVGNGT
+64 GT
-70 EAHPGDFPTGAEPL
+70 DEGTKGTGKVETSLPTGAVPL

-96 KGGMEAYYKADPKD
+96 KDDMENYYNADPKD
-110 LPDVSEY
+110 LPAVDDY
-117 VEPDGTIK
+117 VDEAGSIKDGFVKKTIAEK
-125 KAYSGNATS
+125 K
-134 EGLTDKNGTATF
+134 TDANGTATF
-146 SGLELGFYVVIETT
+146 PNLDLGFYVVIETT
-160 VPDAVTTPMKPFLLS
+160 VPDAVTIPMKPFLLS

-198 GYGKIS
+198 RYGKIS

-214 KISGATFAL
+214 KISGAVFAL

-229 TSSWINITQ
+229 DDKWINITKQ
-238 KSTAQGDN
+238 STAQGDD
-246 TGDALILTTDVNG
+246 TGNNLTLTTDSEG
-259 LITIDGLSKGEYRLI
+259 KITIDGLSKGKYRLI
-274 ETSVGNGYIM
+274 ETFVGDGYIM
-284 DGATAYEFTVNSDKT
+284 DGATAYPFEVTNEGKIKYNGT
-299 ITYKESTDA
+299 TDA

-314 TNERPDLTKE
+314 TNERPDLKKE
-324 VKKKNITPEEWGRTA
+324 VQKKNNGPWGRDA
-339 DYSIGDKIPYRIT
+339 DYSIEDEIPYKIT
-352 VDVPKN
+352 VNVPNN

-369 TPTNLTDDVDSIEI
+369 TPTNLKDNLSSIKITCDGTPVVVE
-383 KCNDAAVTADAYTK
+383 AYSTE
-397 AAVGDGFTI
+397 ALGADGFTI
-406 TFKPAQMA
+406 KFTPAQME
-414 AYERQQLVITYNAKL
+414 AYKGKQLVITYNATL
-429 KDTAYNTTAGNQ
+429 KDTAFNTTAGNR

-449 KNITPNAT
+449 KNITPNT
-457 TDPDN
+457 TDDPDN
-462 PNKDKEEGKNTIE
+462 PNKGKEEGKNTIE

-483 AVKIVKT
+483 AVKIEKT
-490 GVDGTETKPLANVE
+490 GEDGTTPLKDVK
-504 FDLYQEVPDGTEGAI
+504 FDLYQEVDAETTGAI
-519 TGTSVPAGLD
+519 TGASVPAGLD
-529 NTKSWK
+529 NAKFWK
-535 KIKTLKTGTDGTV
+535 KIDTLTTDASGIA

-568 YNLLKKPIEVILNV
+568 YNLLKKPIKVILNV
-582 QYTTTTKTESAW
+582 QYTTITKTESAW
-594 VEDGNGQK
+594 VEDTNGQK
-602 QEKSKIEKTTF
+602 QVKSEITETTF
-613 TDSDSTTEGI
+613 TSADSTTQQGI

>member
-29 DLTTGTTEKMP
+29 DPSAKMP
-40 TIDFDADK
+40 TIDTDK

-70 EAHPGDFPTGAEPL
+70 EADPDDFPTGAEPL

-125 KAYSGNATS
+125 KAYIGNATS
-134 EGLTDKNGTATF
+134 EGLTDKSGTATF
-146 SGLELGFYVVIETT
+146 SNLELGFYVVIETT
-160 VPDAVTTPMKPFLLS
+160 VPDAVTIPMKPFLLS

-223 QKKSDT
+223 QKKSDADGK
-229 TSSWINITQ
+229 WINITKQ
-238 KSTAQGDN
+238 STAQGDD
-246 TGDALILTTDVNG
+246 TGAALSLTTNNEG
-259 LITIDGLSKGEYRLI
+259 KITIEGLSKGEYRLI
-274 ETSVGNGYIM
+274 ETFVGDGYIM
-284 DGATAYEFTVNSDKT
+284 DGATAYVFKVNADSS
-299 ITYKESTDA
+299 ITYGTETNA
-308 NITIKI
+308 NITINV
-314 TNERPDLTKE
+314 TNERPDLTKK
-324 VKKKNITPEEWGRTA
+324 VQKKNGGTWGMDA
-339 DYSIGDKIPYRIT
+339 DYSIGDEIPYKIT

-358 ITKLKTFTVTD
+358 ITRLKTFTVTD
-369 TPTNLTDDVDSIEI
+369 TPTNLTDDLDSIEI
-383 KCNDAAVTADAYTK
+383 KCNDVAVIADAYTK
-397 AAVGDGFTI
+397 VAGGDGFTI
-406 TFKPAQMA
+406 KFKPAQME
-414 AYERQQLVITYNAKL
+414 AYKGKQLVITYNATL
-429 KDTAYNTTAGNQ
+429 KDTAFNTTAGNR

-449 KNITPNAT
+449 KNITPNT
-457 TDPDN
+457 TDDPDN

-483 AVKIVKT
+483 AVKIEKT
-490 GVDGTETKPLANVE
+490 GEDGTETKKLANVE
-504 FDLYQEVPDGTEGAI
+504 FDLYQEVPAGTEGAI
-519 TGTSVPAGLD
+519 SGADAPAGLD
-529 NTKSWK
+529 KTKSWK
-535 KIKTLKTGTDGTV
+535 NIKTLKTGTDGTV
-548 THNGLSNGTYYL
+548 THKGLSNGTYYL

-568 YNLLKKPIEVILNV
+568 YNLLKKPIAVILNV

-594 VEDGNGQK
+594 VEDGNGEK
-602 QEKSKIEKTTF
+602 QVKSEIKETTF
-613 TDSDSTTEGI
+613 TSADSTTQQGI

>member
-29 DLTTGTTEKMP
+29 DPSAKMP
-40 TIDFDADK
+40 TIDTDSDK

-623 KVQKVINKKGFTLPT
+623 KEQKVINKKGFTLPT

>member
-1 MKRMKKLLT
+1 
-10 GLLTLG
+10 
-16 MTLSMMTMTAFAA
+16 
-29 DLTTGTTEKMP
+29 
-40 TIDFDADK
+40 
-48 TGTVTIHKYT
+48 
-58 SGNGMG
+58 
-64 SVGNGT
+64 
-70 EAHPGDFPTGAEPL
+70 
-84 KGAGFTLYQVVD
+84 
-96 KGGMEAYYKADPKD
+96 
-110 LPDVSEY
+110 
-117 VEPDGTIK
+117 
-125 KAYSGNATS
+125 
-134 EGLTDKNGTATF
+134 
-146 SGLELGFYVVIETT
+146 
-160 VPDAVTTPMKPFLLS
+160 
-175 VPMTTTDG
+175 
-183 SDWLYDIHVYPKNET
+183 
-198 GYGKIS
+198 
-204 LEKTGVKDDE
+204 
-214 KISGATFAL
+214 
-223 QKKSDT
+223 
-229 TSSWINITQ
+229 
-238 KSTAQGDN
+238 
-246 TGDALILTTDVNG
+246 
-259 LITIDGLSKGEYRLI
+259 
-274 ETSVGNGYIM
+274 M

-406 TFKPAQMA
+406 TFNPAQMA

-483 AVKIVKT
+483 AVKIEKT
-490 GVDGTETKPLANVE
+490 GEDGTETKKLANVE
-504 FDLYQEVPDGTEGAI
+504 FDLYQEVPAVTEGAI
-519 TGTSVPAGLD
+519 SGADAPAGLD
-529 NTKSWK
+529 KTKSWK

-548 THNGLSNGTYYL
+548 THKGLSNGTYYL

-582 QYTTTTKTESAW
+582 QYITTTKTESAW